1 MEKDLKKISEGSK
14 KDCVND
20 FVLNVLV
27 NAGKNTT
34 KINKMKIQKMQQL
47 TNK

>member
-34 KINKMKIQKMQQL
+34 KNKMKIQKMQQL